1 MAPAISLKISLAILG
16 FLLLTACMLVCGCVN
31 GNNGDSVN
39 GMGDAGDGSGSSP
52 TPQGNPDN
60 TENTGSAG
68 TAQSSAGTDTGTG
81 ADAENNAYAGGA
93 DIAADTKV
101 YPVLVPDAAYEGKTV
116 RRTFTTKF
124 EKSQFTI
131 DFDVDMALLKGARNA
146 DKSLGRKI
154 AKESPEVQYKF
165 YRSYFEGME
174 NSDFFDALI
183 KQLRYIKITERL
195 SDEEYLEY
203 LVTFVQQIPYNSPEG
218 NTRFP
223 VEVIYDG
230 MGDCDEKSM
239 LLMGLLEKSGYDTAL
254 LLFPKLGHA
263 VCGIKIVPQGDVG
276 FTTYSADDGRKYLY
290 IEATTPYYIGL
301 YPDAFANTDVL
312 VIPLSD
318 GGMPYTKYNYVA
330 YIVDSKKK
338 IEKRIDFFKTTLD
351 GWYDELEEMKYK
363 LINYKQYYSTQLEY
377 DTAYQRYKNRVD
389 EYNRYFEYYQKNIEV
404 WNEIVDR
411 PYDVEGVRR
420 TIFNSKVNDIE
431 Y

>member
-1 MAPAISLKISLAILG
+1 MAPARSSKISLAILG

-31 GNNGDSVN
+31 GNNGDSGN

-60 TENTGSAG
+60 TENSGSAG
-68 TAQSSAGTDTGTG
+68 TAQSSSGTDTGTG

-93 DIAADTKV
+93 DITADMKV

-154 AKESPEVQYKF
+154 AKETPEVQYKF

-338 IEKRIDFFKTTLD
+338 IEKRIDYFKTTLD
-351 GWYDELEEMKYK
+351 GWYDELEEMKYR

-377 DTAYQRYKNRVD
+377 DTAYQKYKNRVD

-420 TIFNSKVNDIE
+420 TIYNSKVNDIE

>member
-420 TIFNSKVNDIE
+420 TIYNSKVNDIE